1 MLASSGCELFNI
13 AVLEF
18 FQIFPPFYIALSLPN
33 KEAENRLIPVKEF
46 IRISEV
52 LHQLWNSLPRW
63 IVVGDNLK
71 HFTGSHFVKG
81 QAWFKRWIGTNLSS
95 QIQATGNIFDT
106 HDVPPTFDVNILNN

>member
-1 MLASSGCELFNI
+1 MLASAGCELFNI

-18 FQIFPPFYIALSLPN
+18 FQIFSPFYIALSLPN

-46 IRISEV
+46 IRIPEV

-63 IVVGDNLK
+63 IIVADNLK
-71 HFTGSHFVKG
+71 HFTGSHFVNG
-81 QAWFKRWIGTNLSS
+81 QARFKRWIGTNLSS
-95 QIQATGNIFDT
+95 QIQATGNIFGT